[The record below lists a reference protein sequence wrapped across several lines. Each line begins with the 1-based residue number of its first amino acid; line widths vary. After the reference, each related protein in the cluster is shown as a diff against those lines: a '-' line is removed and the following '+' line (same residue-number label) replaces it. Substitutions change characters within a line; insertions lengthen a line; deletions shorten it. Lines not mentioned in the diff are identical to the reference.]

1 MSKDRNQ
8 YIREYNKEKRVRVS
22 LNLSKEKDKDIIS
35 ALDQIGERKKQSEIL
50 KLIRKGLNS

>member
-8 YIREYNKEKRVRVS
+8 YIREYNKEKRVRLS

-35 ALDQIGERKKQSEIL
+35 ALDQVGDRKKQSEIL

>member
-1 MSKDRNQ
+1 MNEDRNK
-8 YIREYNKEKRVRVS
+8 YMRDYNREKRVRVS

-35 ALDQIGERKKQSEIL
+35 ALDKIEKRNKQPEIL